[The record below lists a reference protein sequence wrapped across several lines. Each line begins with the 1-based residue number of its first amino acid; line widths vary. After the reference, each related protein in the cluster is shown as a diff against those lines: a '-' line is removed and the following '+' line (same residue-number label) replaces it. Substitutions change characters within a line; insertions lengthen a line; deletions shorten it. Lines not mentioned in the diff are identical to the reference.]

1 MIAGCLQLA
10 EYVVERLKELEKE
23 ISTELWIHRSTLS
36 LAVVFRKPNNELVY
50 KYSLFCKT
58 VYVNNEERHYCH
70 VYVMPSVTQEMIDQL
85 IDGLKIQ
92 MPLCNQPYYFLDKK
106 SLFLKNILFNIK

>member
-36 LAVVFRKPNNELVY
+36 LAVMFRKPNNELVY
-50 KYSLFCKT
+50 KPVCIVKQYL
-58 VYVNNEERHYCH
+58 
-70 VYVMPSVTQEMIDQL
+70 
-85 IDGLKIQ
+85 
-92 MPLCNQPYYFLDKK
+92 
-106 SLFLKNILFNIK
+106 